1 MTSVSPLPSYMSGYL
16 HQLGGQASG
25 VYRSAKSFKR
35 WIVCSS
41 IGTLTTGN
49 CNSYCSYVSL
59 PRLVETRRPPPPSP
73 DSVVPPAGGAKHK
86 PAPNGDLQHRISC
99 KVTS

>member
-41 IGTLTTGN
+41 NWNTDNWQLQLLLQLCIPSTTGG
-49 CNSYCSYVSL
+49 
-59 PRLVETRRPPPPSP
+59 
-73 DSVVPPAGGAKHK
+73 DQAA
-86 PAPNGDLQHRISC
+86 PAPLS
-99 KVTS
+99 